1 MMALLTRDASTPEI
15 APTKSARIA
24 VWGSA
29 GSGKTLVAINLAFE
43 LARLGN
49 RVLLIDL
56 DLTRPSIASWLG
68 ITDAGPG
75 ITAALRL
82 AKTSR
87 LDVDQLMRLCAELKF
102 GGSKLEVLTGLS
114 NPNRWSEVTPEAIE
128 LLESEMEGHFD
139 FIVFDLNDA
148 IDGNVPSQ
156 ILPPS
161 RQETTRRIAE
171 RADLLLATFSAEP
184 VGINRFLFDLHK
196 IDRDLMLIANRVGT
210 KSFGK
215 SSTHQLA
222 ETIGH
227 FTPMKIRAALP
238 NDPSSCEAS
247 ICNAR
252 PLMLESP
259 NAKLTIAVRTLACE
273 IVDDWAA
280 RINSERGET

>member
-1 MMALLTRDASTPEI
+1 MDLLTSSASAPAI
-15 APTKSARIA
+15 SPTKCARIA

-49 RVLLIDL
+49 RVLLVDL

-87 LDVDQLMRLCAELKF
+87 LDIDELMRLCAELKF

-114 NPNRWSEVTPEAIE
+114 SPNRWGEVTSEGIE
-128 LLESEMEGHFD
+128 LLESEMERHFD

-148 IDGNVPSQ
+148 IDGHSPSQ
-156 ILPPS
+156 FLPTS

-184 VGINRFLFDLHK
+184 VGINRFLFDLQE
-196 IDRDLMLIANRVGT
+196 IDRDLMLIANRVGA
-210 KSFGK
+210 KSFSK
-215 SSTHQLA
+215 SSTNKLS

-247 ICNAR
+247 ICHAR

-259 NAKLTIAVRTLACE
+259 NAKLTLAVRTLACE

-280 RINSERGET
+280 RINSDRGET